1 MTWKSPKKESRIVRE
16 CRRLLNGLLSTLYTK
31 RDCVIFYG
39 APLFKASVFSGDKI
53 TFHESLCE
61 RGTSVCVLIIGELC
75 HHGADIQKSLTDRIT
90 NLNNEKFNS
99 SSIMTRLKN
108 NIHGALVSLV
118 AWKSASV
125 FNAINNIHSQTEP

>member
-1 MTWKSPKKESRIVRE
+1 VRE

-61 RGTSVCVLIIGELC
+61 SGALVCVLIIGELC

-108 NIHGALVSLV
+108 NIHGSRLSLV
-118 AWKSASV
+118 RRGNRPVYLMLLITFTHKR
-125 FNAINNIHSQTEP
+125 NLEKDKLTCY